1 MKRLNT
7 TQQSNNN
14 EKMIQKSDEN
24 LRCAE
29 TIKMCVCV
37 FDSFSWFAPKKRK
50 ERQKKERKKARRK
63 YRMHICLGG
72 IWIGTIAISLPLL
85 SRG

>member
-1 MKRLNT
+1 
-7 TQQSNNN
+7 
-14 EKMIQKSDEN
+14 MIQKSDEN

-37 FDSFSWFAPKKRK
+37 FDSFSWMAPKKEKKDKKKR
-50 ERQKKERKKARRK
+50 KKERRK
-63 YRMHICLGG
+63 YRMHISLGG